1 MSTLL
6 KTSHKKIK
14 KPFAIVIST
23 SIAIVFE
30 VKNNGYTCKLHLNFF
45 CYWPQFRI
53 CLLAETDSAYMY
65 YFRFFLLF
73 NSEEVVD
80 EIFKGGLLASKTK
93 HKSGAKIKPYDL
105 VTLHQLNGVAK
116 RVCYS
121 HLWLCRLLQII
132 GVSSRWNQSR
142 LKAWNWTV
150 YVCHWLLFRVCFLIF
165 YNAAFTLFITQHY
178 LTTTELLGKG
188 ATWWPAIQG
197 REILVTQRAR
207 WCYAWP
213 RSPLNSQRESPW
225 NGRAIAISSAIPL
238 VSAKPVPLLKSNEG
252 SGDCALSSSV
262 RLSYLCYR
270 KPPTA
275 MTAAISEE

>member
-1 MSTLL
+1 M
-6 KTSHKKIK
+6 
-14 KPFAIVIST
+14 
-23 SIAIVFE
+23 
-30 VKNNGYTCKLHLNFF
+30 
-45 CYWPQFRI
+45 
-53 CLLAETDSAYMY
+53 
-65 YFRFFLLF
+65 
-73 NSEEVVD
+73 D
-80 EIFKGGLLASKTK
+80 EISKGGLLASKTK

-150 YVCHWLLFRVCFLIF
+150 YVCHWFALSRVFFFIF

-188 ATWWPAIQG
+188 AVWWWPAIQG

-238 VSAKPVPLLKSNEG
+238 VSTKPFPLLKSNEG
-252 SGDCALSSSV
+252 SGDCALSASV
-262 RLSYLCYR
+262 QLSYLCYR

>member
-1 MSTLL
+1 MGTLF
-6 KTSHKKIK
+6 KTSEKKIN
-14 KPFAIVIST
+14 KPFTIVIST
-23 SIAIVFE
+23 SGAIVFE

-45 CYWPQFRI
+45 CYWPQLRI

-80 EIFKGGLLASKTK
+80 EILKGGLLASKTK

-150 YVCHWLLFRVCFLIF
+150 YVCHWFALSRVFFNILQRSF
-165 YNAAFTLFITQHY
+165 YFVYHATLPHHH
-178 LTTTELLGKG
+178 
-188 ATWWPAIQG
+188 
-197 REILVTQRAR
+197 
-207 WCYAWP
+207 
-213 RSPLNSQRESPW
+213 
-225 NGRAIAISSAIPL
+225 RAI
-238 VSAKPVPLLKSNEG
+238 G
-252 SGDCALSSSV
+252 
-262 RLSYLCYR
+262 
-270 KPPTA
+270 
-275 MTAAISEE
+275 

>member
-1 MSTLL
+1 
-6 KTSHKKIK
+6 
-14 KPFAIVIST
+14 
-23 SIAIVFE
+23 
-30 VKNNGYTCKLHLNFF
+30 
-45 CYWPQFRI
+45 
-53 CLLAETDSAYMY
+53 MY

-80 EIFKGGLLASKTK
+80 EILKGSLLASKTK
-93 HKSGAKIKPYDL
+93 HRSGAKIKPYDL

-116 RVCYS
+116 RVCYP

-132 GVSSRWNQSR
+132 GVSMQADEISLVSKRGIEQCMF
-142 LKAWNWTV
+142 V
-150 YVCHWLLFRVCFLIF
+150 IGLLFRVCFLIF

-188 ATWWPAIQG
+188 AAWWPAIQG

-213 RSPLNSQRESPW
+213 ISPLNSQRESPW

-238 VSAKPVPLLKSNEG
+238 VSAKPVPLLKSSEG
-252 SGDCALSSSV
+252 SGDCALSASV
-262 RLSYLCYR
+262 QRLWYLCYR